1 MTAIRQALALEYGQ
15 NITPIVSAKGEGEVA
30 LEMIAQA
37 RRYGVFI
44 TEDPR
49 LLALLSQLQVDQ
61 EIPPELYRTVSVILS
76 WVYWLK
82 NMRPGD
88 EKLEPD
94 NQTADSQASL

>member
-82 NMRPGD
+82 KMPPGD
-88 EKLEPD
+88 
-94 NQTADSQASL
+94 

>member
-1 MTAIRQALALEYGQ
+1 MSPVRQALALKYGQ
-15 NITPIVSAKGEGEVA
+15 NITPIVSAKGEAEVA

-88 EKLEPD
+88 EKLEPK

>member
-1 MTAIRQALALEYGQ
+1 MTTPRQALALEYGQ
-15 NITPIVSAKGEGEVA
+15 NITPIVSAKGEAEVA

-37 RRYGVFI
+37 RLHGVFI
-44 TEDPR
+44 TEDPQ
-49 LLALLSQLQVDQ
+49 LLALLSQLDIDQ

-88 EKLEPD
+88 EKLKPN
-94 NQTADSQASL
+94 NQAADVQASL